1 MNFNKAL
8 ETLESKFTSGNS
20 ISVERAT
27 ITRAEWDAIYPILKD
42 KKVKIKRKKQVNMST
57 IYGVSK
63 EEK

>member
-42 KKVKIKRKKQVNMST
+42 KKVKIKRKLKKKASEYINHLWC
-57 IYGVSK
+57 
-63 EEK
+63 E

>member
-42 KKVKIKRKKQVNMST
+42 KKVKIKRKLKKKASEYINSPE
-57 IYGVSK
+57 Y
-63 EEK
+63 